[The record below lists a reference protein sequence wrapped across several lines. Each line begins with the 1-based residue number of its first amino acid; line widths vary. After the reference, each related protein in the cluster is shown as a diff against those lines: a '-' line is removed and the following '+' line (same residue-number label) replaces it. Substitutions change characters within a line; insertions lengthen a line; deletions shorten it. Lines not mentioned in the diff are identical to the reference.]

1 MKYVI
6 GLDGGGTKSEAIAYN
21 LEGEIISQGYSG
33 FSNLLINEED
43 GINHIIEA
51 IKNCLSP
58 LSKENCLFL
67 FLGIA
72 GIGGVKD
79 LGPLEKALNE
89 AFRIPFKIVND
100 AQIAHA
106 ALLNGQSG
114 VLTIAGTGSICI
126 GMHKERT
133 VTAGGWGHLLGDEGS
148 GYWICMEIFK
158 KITQEFDEGIPL
170 SYLSL
175 KMLEKLQLKEA
186 EDLKKYIYHNTK
198 AEIASHVPFIVEMAT
213 MGDLMAL
220 TVLERAGQLLGK
232 TTVQAIKKLN
242 LREEPRVAIKGSILS
257 RILVVQKTFI
267 QTIHEHYPTAIFY
280 TDEISSTFGGYLL
293 AMKEVNSHN
302 V

>member
-1 MKYVI
+1 VKYVI

-21 LEGEIISQGYSG
+21 LDGEIISKGYSG

-43 GINHIIEA
+43 GINHIIAA
-51 IKNCLSP
+51 IENCLSP

-79 LGPLEKALNE
+79 RSPLEKALND
-89 AFRIPFKIVND
+89 AFHIPFKIVND

-114 VLTIAGTGSICI
+114 VLSIAGTGSICI
-126 GMHKERT
+126 GMQKERT

-148 GYWICMEIFK
+148 GYWICMDIFK
-158 KITQEFDEGIPL
+158 KITQEFDEGVPL

-186 EDLKKYIYHNTK
+186 EELKKYIYHNTK
-198 AEIASHVPFIVEMAT
+198 AEIASHVPFIVEMANI
-213 MGDLMAL
+213 GDLIAL
-220 TVLERAGQLLGK
+220 SVLERAGQLLGK
-232 TTVQAIKKLN
+232 MTIQAIKKLN

-257 RILVVQKTFI
+257 RIPVVQKTFI
-267 QTIHEHYPTAIFY
+267 QTIHEHYPTVAFY
-280 TDEISSTFGGYLL
+280 TDEISSTYGGYLL
-293 AMKEVNSHN
+293 AMKEVNSRKE
-302 V
+302 

>member
-1 MKYVI
+1 MKYI
-6 GLDGGGTKSEAIAYN
+6 ISLDGGGTKSEAVAYN
-21 LEGEIISQGYSG
+21 LEGEIISQGFSG
-33 FSNLLINEED
+33 FSNLLVNEKD
-43 GINHIIEA
+43 GINHMIEA
-51 IKNCLSP
+51 IENCLSP

-72 GIGGVKD
+72 GIGGVRD
-79 LGPLEKALNE
+79 RGPLEKALND
-89 AFRIPFKIVND
+89 AFHIPFKIVND

-126 GMHKERT
+126 GVHKERT

-175 KMLEKLQLKEA
+175 KMLERLQLKEA
-186 EDLKKYIYHNTK
+186 DGLKKYIYHNTK
-198 AEIASHVPFIVEMAT
+198 AEIASHVPFIVELAN

-232 TTVQAIKKLN
+232 TTIQAIKKLD
-242 LREEPRVAIKGSILS
+242 LKEEPRVAIKGSVLQ
-257 RILVVQKTFI
+257 RIPVVQKTFI
-267 QTIHEHYPTAIFY
+267 QTIREHYPIVEFY
-280 TDEISSTFGGYLL
+280 TEDVSSTYGGYLL
-293 AMKEVNSHN
+293 AKNEVN
-302 V
+302 

>member
-1 MKYVI
+1 MKYI
-6 GLDGGGTKSEAIAYN
+6 ISLDGGGTKSEAVAYN
-21 LEGEIISQGYSG
+21 LEGEIISQGFSG
-33 FSNLLINEED
+33 FSNLLVNEKD
-43 GINHIIEA
+43 GINHMIEA
-51 IKNCLSP
+51 IENCLSP

-72 GIGGVKD
+72 GIGGVRD
-79 LGPLEKALNE
+79 RGPLEKALND
-89 AFRIPFKIVND
+89 AFHIPFKIVND

-126 GMHKERT
+126 GVHKERT

-158 KITQEFDEGIPL
+158 KITQQFDEGIPL

-175 KMLEKLQLKEA
+175 KMLERLQLKEA
-186 EDLKKYIYHNTK
+186 DGLKKYIYHNTK
-198 AEIASHVPFIVEMAT
+198 AEIASHVPFIVELAN

-232 TTVQAIKKLN
+232 TTIQAIKKLD
-242 LREEPRVAIKGSILS
+242 LKEEPRVAIKGSVLQ
-257 RILVVQKTFI
+257 RIPVVQKTFI
-267 QTIHEHYPTAIFY
+267 QTIREHYPIVEFY
-280 TDEISSTFGGYLL
+280 TEDVSSTYGGYLL
-293 AMKEVNSHN
+293 AKNEVN
-302 V
+302 